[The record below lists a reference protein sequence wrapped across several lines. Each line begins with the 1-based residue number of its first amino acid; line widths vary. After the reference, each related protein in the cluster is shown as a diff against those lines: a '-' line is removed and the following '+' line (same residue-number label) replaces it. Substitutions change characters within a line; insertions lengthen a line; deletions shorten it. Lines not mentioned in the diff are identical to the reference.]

1 MTKLELIEK
10 LEVAKE
16 ISPVVSIDV
25 MIELLN
31 QIAEPDVN
39 TVSVL
44 DRSLI
49 NMISSDIEQCLDYN
63 SSDLVDT
70 DNIELSLNHYNQIEV
85 IEAGINVFSI
95 MDHINSIL
103 DNYVAEE
110 S

>member
-1 MTKLELIEK
+1 MTKLELIQK

-16 ISPVVSIDV
+16 ISPVVSIEA

-31 QIAEPDVN
+31 QIAEPDVK
-39 TVSVL
+39 TVTLL

-49 NMISSDIEQCLDYN
+49 DMISSEIEQCLDYN
-63 SSDLVDT
+63 ASDLVDT
-70 DNIELSLNHYNQIEV
+70 DNIELTLNYNNQIE
-85 IEAGINVFSI
+85 IESAGIEVSNI
-95 MDHINSIL
+95 MEHINSIL